1 MTNHSRSC
9 HRLFR
14 RAPDSRFAT
23 FDDLAFHCRQ
33 VRHTS
38 RYCWETPARL
48 TITRDLKLVIADAEL
63 ALNDWSFGQLC
74 GLAGLDKGTLNRLT
88 PRMAS
93 QVLQRMLPPT
103 DRPWEILAT
112 WGTVRAIHALSY
124 APLWNNELISVLRE
138 FAALWRPPLPN
149 SLESSNLFCGEQDM
163 FCFLID
169 SAGSVEIE
177 NEEFVPGVVAWNSE
191 VGRRPLGIQAFWYQR
206 GCRNHLLWDPLFTVP
221 RVRKHIGDVRQ
232 GLDQIGRVIEA
243 LERRRSERRDEF
255 VRVVRKAQRLRL
267 GRQGD
272 EVLLRLLNLGVAPR
286 LARRALDSTLSEGRL
301 TIFGVAEAL
310 TRLSQSQTYVAERT
324 ALDTMAASLLA
335 LAD

>member
-1 MTNHSRSC
+1 MTDRARSR

-14 RAPDSRFAT
+14 RGPDKRFTT

-38 RYCWETPARL
+38 RFCWETPARL
-48 TITRDLKLVIADAEL
+48 TITSDLKLAIGDAQL

-93 QVLQRMLPPT
+93 YVLQRMLPPT
-103 DRPWEILAT
+103 ERPWEILAT

-124 APLWNNELISVLRE
+124 APLWNSELISVLRE
-138 FAALWRPPLPN
+138 FASVWRPPQPC
-149 SLESSNLFCGEQDM
+149 SHKSSDLFCGEQDM

-169 SAGSVEIE
+169 AAGSVEIAG
-177 NEEFVPGVVAWNSE
+177 EEFVPGLVAWNSE
-191 VGRRPLGIQAFWYQR
+191 VGRRPLGIRAFWYQR
-206 GCRNHLLWDPLFTVP
+206 GCQNHLLWDPLYTIP
-221 RVRKHIGDVRQ
+221 RVRRHSGDVRQ
-232 GLDQIGRVIEA
+232 GLDQIRRVIEA

-267 GRQGD
+267 GHQPD
-272 EVLLRLLNLGVAPR
+272 EVLVRLLELGFDPR
-286 LARRALDSTLSEGRL
+286 LARRAVDTVLSEGRL
-301 TIFGVAEAL
+301 TIFAVAESL
-310 TRLSQSQTYVAERT
+310 TRLSHAQAYVAERT
-324 ALDTMAASLLA
+324 ALDTKAASLLT
-335 LAD
+335 LAN